1 MLLNGNASSPAPAA
15 SAHVFDATTA
25 TFETEVL
32 QKSLDTP
39 VLIDFWAEWCGPCK
53 SLGPVLEKLAAEYNG
68 AFVLAKVDVDKEQQI
83 AAAFQIRSV
92 PTVFLLV
99 GGQPVDGFPGALPE
113 GEVREF
119 LKRHGIVPAE
129 GAAPDAAPAP
139 LDPAAEVTRL
149 REAIAAEPD
158 KAELKLDLA
167 LALLQTG
174 AAKEAEGLLDGL
186 PANLSTDER
195 AVKARARL
203 GFAALLADAPPVDA
217 LQARLDADPD
227 DLRARHL
234 LGVHRLVAGDSEAAL
249 EAFIEL
255 LRRERDFDDG
265 LPRRTLIDA
274 FRIVDDAELVGRY
287 RRRMASLLF

>member
-1 MLLNGNASSPAPAA
+1 MLLNATASSPAPAA

-149 REAIAAEPD
+149 REAIVAEPD

>member
-15 SAHVFDATTA
+15 SAHVFDATTV

-53 SLGPVLEKLAAEYNG
+53 ALGPVLEKLAAEYNG

-139 LDPAAEVTRL
+139 LDPAAEVARL

-186 PANLSTDER
+186 PANLATDER

-203 GFAALLADAPPVDA
+203 DFAALLADAPPAEA
-217 LQARLDADPD
+217 LQARLDADPA

-255 LRRERDFDDG
+255 LRRDRDFEDG
-265 LPRRTLIDA
+265 LPRKTLIDA